1 MAGKNSPGN
10 KWEDALSRVKP
21 RELPVPSREVPVAP
35 GVYIWFREGQPI
47 YVGKALGADGLRGR
61 LKAHFALG
69 TDFSRSTF
77 RASIA
82 AAQLGLPRSVV
93 RQRPSVITPDQTA
106 VANQW
111 LAQCEVGWIVCAST
125 REAENLENALR
136 AEWLPP
142 LNLV

>member
-1 MAGKNSPGN
+1 MAGKKGPGN
-10 KWEDALSRVKP
+10 KWEEALSRVNP
-21 RELPVPSREVPVAP
+21 RKLPIPPGDVPVAS

-61 LKAHFALG
+61 LKAHFAHS

-93 RQRPSVITPDQTA
+93 RQRPSVMTPDQTA

-111 LAQCEVGWIVCAST
+111 LAQCEVGWIVCASGM
-125 REAENLENALR
+125 EAENLERALR

-142 LNLV
+142 LNLI